1 VPSAANTASTATT
14 RTLDAAQP
22 DGRVTQTA
30 VKPTGIFIQAGSFTQ
45 LANAQKLTAELSR
58 MGAATMT
65 PITVGTQQFYRV
77 RLGPIAS
84 VTEADRLLERLVQ
97 TGHTEARIVVD

>member
-1 VPSAANTASTATT
+1 
-14 RTLDAAQP
+14 
-22 DGRVTQTA
+22 

-65 PITVGTQQFYRV
+65 PIKVGTQQFYRV